1 MLHMYPRLTRCCAF
15 AGCGTSITN
24 WRART
29 ELGSGRRA
37 GRTTFNQWRASS
49 LSCRC
54 MARPSNTL
62 FKPRTASCC
71 AHHTLSA
78 LQRLRAAAPG
88 RPDLHDGHVP
98 RRDIC
103 SWRKLCGLR
112 SNRRLPRTRAVPCV
126 RHHCCAAC
134 SRPLPL
140 PSLPPHLS
148 RACTTALDVLK
159 PRAQRPSRER
169 LAGDRLGQ
177 RSRDRAAR
185 TSGYGPLVCD
195 RPSAARHATGQR
207 AGAPC
212 CTIHNSRPRIGAGA
226 VAGGHR
232 GGRWRL
238 AAGTH
243 SASRPGRGVRRAAVH
258 RWQCGSW
265 PANTTANTTNIAH
278 FRCLSSA
285 NTVNT
290 FC

>member
-1 MLHMYPRLTRCCAF
+1 
-15 AGCGTSITN
+15 
-24 WRART
+24 
-29 ELGSGRRA
+29 
-37 GRTTFNQWRASS
+37 
-49 LSCRC
+49 

-195 RPSAARHATGQR
+195 RRGRPVLHDTQQVSALAPPAARHTT
-207 AGAPC
+207 AGRGSAP
-212 CTIHNSRPRIGAGA
+212 
-226 VAGGHR
+226 
-232 GGRWRL
+232 GRWRVGIG
-238 AAGTH
+238 AAGGGWRGTH
-243 SASRPGRGVRRAAVH
+243 SASRPGVAHAGRPCTNTTGSRVLAVLSRVLAVLAVLAA
-258 RWQCGSW
+258 
-265 PANTTANTTNIAH
+265 ANTANTTTNTRPIFVLVVLANVGNT
-278 FRCLSSA
+278 FA
-285 NTVNT
+285 NTPTSALLSTTQLGESESFVVSNSSSEAT
-290 FC
+290 MHHFG